1 MKIGIVGY
9 GNLGRGVECALSQN
23 PDMELQAVF
32 TRRSPGSLKILTP
45 NVPVVHMDDI
55 LLWKDRIEA
64 NPYFATLSV
73 LFIALAGAWA
83 GIGGIADWLGWGF
96 GISLQP
102 SIVLLLVVWALNI
115 GESIVAAETLS
126 IASMRALLIGGM
138 LLVAITVGYLFSIV
152 AVVGI
157 VGLMGYL
164 IVIAVIAAIKRGEE
178 PEQK

>member
-1 MKIGIVGY
+1 MNLASINEKIT
-9 GNLGRGVECALSQN
+9 L
-23 PDMELQAVF
+23 
-32 TRRSPGSLKILTP
+32 
-45 NVPVVHMDDI
+45 VHLLDKR
-55 LLWKDRIEA
+55 LWKDQVEA

-73 LFIALAGAWA
+73 LFITLAGAWA
-83 GIGGIADWLGWGF
+83 GIGGIAEWLGWGF

-115 GESIVAAETLS
+115 GESIVVAETLS
-126 IASMRALLIGGM
+126 VASLRALLIGGM
-138 LLVAITVGYLFSIV
+138 LLIAITVGYLFSIV
-152 AVVGI
+152 AAVGI

>member
-1 MKIGIVGY
+1 MNLASINEKIT
-9 GNLGRGVECALSQN
+9 L
-23 PDMELQAVF
+23 
-32 TRRSPGSLKILTP
+32 
-45 NVPVVHMDDI
+45 VHLLDKR
-55 LLWKDRIEA
+55 LWKDRVEA

-83 GIGGIADWLGWGF
+83 GIGGIAEWLGWGF

-126 IASMRALLIGGM
+126 VASLRALLIGGM
-138 LLVAITVGYLFSIV
+138 LLIAITVGYLFSIV